1 MPDHVRPSEYPT
13 DELADLGV
21 RTAEWLAPRLR
32 AFARITRSYPR
43 NISYEAWLDEI
54 ERMARGLDLLR
65 VDMPTADQVAER
77 DAALAL
83 LARRLPDLWS

>member
-43 NISYEAWLDEI
+43 NISYEAD
-54 ERMARGLDLLR
+54 RKS
-65 VDMPTADQVAER
+65 VV
-77 DAALAL
+77 
-83 LARRLPDLWS
+83 